1 MLVVA
6 LGEATGSH
14 FTASPRLR
22 RAPPRVGV
30 THRCPCR
37 RATLR
42 ASAAEG
48 HALSGSASISTVT
61 RALLV
66 VAAALFLLFGV
77 ASFVLPAWAAAN
89 FPWGVS
95 PFIAMT
101 IGGWSIGTALI
112 AADAARV
119 ARISWIYPL
128 LVYVWLFALLELIVA
143 VAFLGRLIVAPLTFP
158 YLGALVAAL
167 ASAVPG
173 IVDLA
178 RSRADRRHGDGTA
191 RRAIP
196 RYAWLGAA
204 VFVLGVGFLSVVT
217 LLAQQGGGAT
227 EGRVVPDRMT
237 LFTVRAFSAFFFALT
252 ASVASLVATRD
263 YETFLQLGS
272 GGLYLIVPITLA
284 SLLNLGLF
292 DFVGRPGGALYLG
305 AYVVVGALLVVVLW
319 SEGRGS
325 RRDREAG

>member
-1 MLVVA
+1 M
-6 LGEATGSH
+6 
-14 FTASPRLR
+14 
-22 RAPPRVGV
+22 
-30 THRCPCR
+30 
-37 RATLR
+37 
-42 ASAAEG
+42 
-48 HALSGSASISTVT
+48 SGSESISSVT
-61 RALLV
+61 RALLG
-66 VAAALFLLFGV
+66 VAAALVSLFV
-77 ASFVLPAWAAAN
+77 ASFFVLLAWAAAK
-89 FPWGVS
+89 FPWRVS
-95 PFIAMT
+95 PVIARA
-101 IGGWSIGTALI
+101 IGRWSIGTALI

-128 LVYVWLFALLELIVA
+128 LIYVWLFALLELIVA

-178 RSRADRRHGDGTA
+178 RSRADGRHGDGIA
-191 RRAIP
+191 RRAIS

-204 VFVLGVGFLSVVT
+204 VFVLVVGFLSVVT
-217 LLAQQGGGAT
+217 FLAQPGGAAT

-252 ASVASLVATRD
+252 VSVASLFATRD
-263 YETFLQLGS
+263 YETFLQLGR
-272 GGLYLIVPITLA
+272 GGFYLIVPITLA

-319 SEGRGS
+319 SESRGS